1 MIISTKI
8 ESLPE
13 STTPSDNAIVYFA
26 DGVTDVK
33 LKKEGL
39 KYLLDL
45 PNGTELVTN
54 GDFTTDTGWTKGA
67 GWTIVGGKAVSTA
80 STYLSSISQTLA
92 GLEFGAT
99 YKVSFDIVVT
109 TGNVYIFLGT
119 NGNSFCIVS
128 GGLITQSGTY
138 SFLHHKNLNESGQS
152 LIIRAS
158 SDFTG
163 TLDNISVKRIF

>member
-1 MIISTKI
+1 MIIATKI

-13 STTPSDNAIVYFA
+13 STTPSDNSILYIA
-26 DGVTDVK
+26 DGAADVK
-33 LKKEGL
+33 VKKEGL

-45 PNGTELVTN
+45 PDGAELVTN
-54 GDFTTDTGWTKGA
+54 GSFAADTNWTKGA
-67 GWTIVGGKAVSTA
+67 GWTITGGKAVSTA
-80 STYLSSISQTLA
+80 STYLSSISQTLE

-109 TGNVYIFLGT
+109 IGNAYVFLGT
-119 NGNSFCIVS
+119 NGNSLCIVS

-163 TLDNISVKRIF
+163 SLDNISVKKVF